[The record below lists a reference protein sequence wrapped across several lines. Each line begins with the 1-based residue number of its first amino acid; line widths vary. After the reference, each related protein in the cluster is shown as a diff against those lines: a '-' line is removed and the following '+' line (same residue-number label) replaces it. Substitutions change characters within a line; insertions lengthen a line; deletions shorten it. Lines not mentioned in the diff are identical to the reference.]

1 MKRMA
6 YRPGPV
12 RQAMIPKEAKPGAVR
27 PLGISNFE
35 DKIVQKMTQKVLDSI
50 YEPVFLNCSYGFRRG
65 IGCHDAIKDLHQ
77 HLYKNKVQTIIDIDI
92 ANYFGS
98 IDRKLLE
105 GMFREKIKD

>member
-1 MKRMA
+1 
-6 YRPGPV
+6 
-12 RQAMIPKEAKPGAVR
+12 MIPKEGKPGAVR

>member
-12 RQAMIPKEAKPGAVR
+12 RQAMIPKEGKPGAVR